1 MSPQDRPDIQVIIPY
16 KQLEEL
22 LQSGV
27 ELKALRVE
35 VKRLR
40 EQVSAMRLTLIE
52 IMEKFDR

>member
-40 EQVSAMRLTLIE
+40 EQVSAMRLMLIE
-52 IMEKFDR
+52 IMENAGK